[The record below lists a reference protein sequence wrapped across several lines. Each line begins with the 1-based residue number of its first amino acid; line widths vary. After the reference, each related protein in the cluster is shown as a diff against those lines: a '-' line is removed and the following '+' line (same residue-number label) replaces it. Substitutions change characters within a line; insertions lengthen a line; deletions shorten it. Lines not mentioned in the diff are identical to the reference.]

1 MKLNY
6 SPSSPFVR
14 KVHVVALELGLADQ
28 IELVMTEGTPLAS
41 DATRVAAN
49 PLGKIPSLER
59 PDGPTLYDSRVI
71 CQYLDALAGGRL
83 YPAAHRWEVLTLEA
97 TAEGIMDAG
106 VLMVYESRC
115 RPEELVYPTW
125 VDAQWEKISRALDVL
140 ESRWMS
146 HLHGPLDAGQIGV
159 ACALGYLDLRHGAR
173 DWRKGRPSLAAWEGK
188 FAARDS
194 MAQTRPV

>member
-28 IELVMTEGTPLAS
+28 IELVQTEGTPLAS

-59 PDGPTLYDSRVI
+59 ADGPTLYDSRVI
-71 CQYLDALAGGRL
+71 CQYLNTLADGAMYPQARL
-83 YPAAHRWEVLTLEA
+83 WESLTLEA

-106 VLMVYESRC
+106 VLMTYEVRC
-115 RPEELVYPTW
+115 RPADMVYAPW
-125 VDAQWEKISRALDVL
+125 VDAQWEKIGRALDVL

-146 HLHGPLDAGQIGV
+146 HLHGPMDAGQIGV
-159 ACALGYLDLRHGAR
+159 ACALAYLDLRHSVR
-173 DWRKGRPSLAAWEGK
+173 DWRAGRPSLAAWEGK
-188 FAARDS
+188 FAERES
-194 MAQTRPV
+194 MVATRPV